1 MLLNS
6 ILFILVV
13 CSAYFIEGIIGF
25 GATVIAIPFIT
36 SIFSIKVAVPAITAI
51 VFFAASRIAIK
62 NKEYIN
68 FK

>member
-13 CSAYFIEGIIGF
+13 CSAYFIAGIIGF

-51 VFFAASRIAIK
+51 VFFFFFLFDIK
-62 NKEYIN
+62 N
-68 FK
+68 